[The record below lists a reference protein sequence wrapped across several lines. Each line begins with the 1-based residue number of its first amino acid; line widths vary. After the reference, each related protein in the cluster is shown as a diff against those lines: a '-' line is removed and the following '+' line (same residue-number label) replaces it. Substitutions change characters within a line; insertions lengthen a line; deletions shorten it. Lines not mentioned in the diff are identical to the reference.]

1 MIPTRLAA
9 IALVLPLSPLVLPA
23 GCSTAPAEGYAIHDP
38 YSSKY
43 RSVAV
48 ATFMNRS
55 YLPGLEA
62 DIAEAT
68 VKAVQ
73 SRTPMRV
80 TGEARAD
87 TVLRGTITDVR
98 LVELSKDPSTGLAN
112 EMMLKVTVDFEWID
126 QATGKPITAR
136 NGFVTSALFVP
147 SRPAREPIELGRFA
161 VVEQLAND
169 LVDQMQSAW

>member
-1 MIPTRLAA
+1 MMPIRPLVCLALLGPLALAA
-9 IALVLPLSPLVLPA
+9 T
-23 GCSTAPAEGYAIHDP
+23 GCDTAPTEGYAVHDP

-43 RSVAV
+43 RTVAV
-48 ATFMNRS
+48 ATFQNRS
-55 YLPGLEA
+55 FLTGLEG

-68 VKAVQ
+68 VKAIQ
-73 SRTPMRV
+73 ARTPMRV

-98 LVELSKDPSTGLAN
+98 LVEISKDPATGLAN
-112 EMMLKVTVDFEWID
+112 EMMLKVTVDFEWVD
-126 QATGKPITAR
+126 LATGKAIAAR

-161 VVEQLAND
+161 VVEQLALD